1 MKKNNTRAQRLLAAP
16 HIWWSVLFIVAPLAI
31 VVFYAFTDS
40 SFGFSFSN
48 FSKLFNDGTVEVFT
62 LSLAF
67 AFCATCIC
75 LVVAYPLAYFIS
87 RTSRKTQ
94 NTLVM
99 LSMLPISQSVGLKF
113 IEGGMEEAKGVQYGF
128 IVVAV
133 ILTVLIQLVR

>member
-1 MKKNNTRAQRLLAAP
+1 MKKNNTLAQRLLAAP
-16 HIWWSVLFIVAPLAI
+16 HILWSVLFIVAPLAI

-40 SFGFSFSN
+40 SFSFSFSN

-87 RTSRKTQ
+87 RTSKKTQ
-94 NTLVM
+94 NTFSRDREIINQKDTSHTKIDNHNAHDDKNRHPAL
-99 LSMLPISQSVGLKF
+99 
-113 IEGGMEEAKGVQYGF
+113 
-128 IVVAV
+128 
-133 ILTVLIQLVR
+133 